1 MFECTVKGILDH
13 VVETATKAD
22 LLYAVCIWKD
32 PWDKFNYRV
41 GYFESTTETV
51 LFAQKL
57 HDCYTNKFQ
66 LPHVVYS
73 NVESVYKLG
82 DIEKKVTEV

>member
-32 PWDKFNYRV
+32 PWDKLNYRV
-41 GYFESTTETV
+41 GISVLVWESTMNYMIMDVFST
-51 LFAQKL
+51 
-57 HDCYTNKFQ
+57 
-66 LPHVVYS
+66 
-73 NVESVYKLG
+73 
-82 DIEKKVTEV
+82 

>member
-32 PWDKFNYRV
+32 PWDKLNYRV
-41 GYFESTTETV
+41 GVF
-51 LFAQKL
+51 
-57 HDCYTNKFQ
+57 
-66 LPHVVYS
+66 
-73 NVESVYKLG
+73 
-82 DIEKKVTEV
+82 

>member
-1 MFECTVKGILDH
+1 MQFVFGKIRGISLT
-13 VVETATKAD
+13 TA
-22 LLYAVCIWKD
+22 W
-32 PWDKFNYRV
+32 